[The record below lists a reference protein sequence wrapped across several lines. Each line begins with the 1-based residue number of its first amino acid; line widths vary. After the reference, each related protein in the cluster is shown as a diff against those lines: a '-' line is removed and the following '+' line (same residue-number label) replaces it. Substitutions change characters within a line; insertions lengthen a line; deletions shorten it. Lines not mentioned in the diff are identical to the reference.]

1 MITSFYLYLKNGF
14 GFTRSFELAF
24 DVHPLEVLFNCL
36 LIVAATALLIYT
48 LDGVMEGLEYEAR
61 QKAAYTRNLEK
72 TLAKCMTPGDHPITL
87 EDGQVIFCGAANA
100 GRHGRI

>member
-1 MITSFYLYLKNGF
+1 MINFYLYQKNGF
-14 GFTRSFELAF
+14 GFTRSFEMAF
-24 DVHPLEVLFNCL
+24 EVHPLEVLFN
-36 LIVAATALLIYT
+36 IVLVIAATALLIYT
-48 LDGVMEGLEYEAR
+48 ANGILEGLEYEAK

-87 EDGQVIFCGAANA
+87 EDGTLILCGAAHA

>member
-1 MITSFYLYLKNGF
+1 MINFYLYLKNGF
-14 GFTRSFELAF
+14 GFTRSFEMAF
-24 DVHPLEVLFNCL
+24 EVHPLEVLFNIVL
-36 LIVAATALLIYT
+36 LIVGAIMVCWSLNGIL
-48 LDGVMEGLEYEAR
+48 EGLDYEAK

-87 EDGQVIFCGAANA
+87 EDGTVLICGSAYA

>member
-1 MITSFYLYLKNGF
+1 MINFYLYLKNGF
-14 GFTRSFELAF
+14 GFTRSFEMAF
-24 DVHPLEVLFNCL
+24 EVHPLEVLFN
-36 LIVAATALLIYT
+36 IVLVIVGAIMVCWSLNGIL
-48 LDGVMEGLEYEAR
+48 EGLEYEAK

-87 EDGQVIFCGAANA
+87 EDGTLILCGAAHA

>member
-1 MITSFYLYLKNGF
+1 MINFYLYLKNGF
-14 GFTRSFELAF
+14 GFTRSFEMAF
-24 DVHPLEVLFNCL
+24 EVHPLEVLFNIVL
-36 LIVAATALLIYT
+36 LIVGAIMVCWSLNGIF
-48 LDGVMEGLEYEAR
+48 EGLDYEAK

-87 EDGQVIFCGAANA
+87 EDGTVFLCGAAYA

>member
-1 MITSFYLYLKNGF
+1 MINFYMYLKNGF
-14 GFTRSFELAF
+14 GFARSFELAF
-24 DVHPLEVLFNCL
+24 EVSPLEALFNIML
-36 LIVAATALLIYT
+36 LIVGVVMVCWT
-48 LDGVMEGLEYEAR
+48 LGGILEGLDYEAK

-87 EDGQVIFCGAANA
+87 EDGTLILCGATNA

>member
-1 MITSFYLYLKNGF
+1 MINFYLYIKNGF
-14 GFTRSFELAF
+14 GFARSFEMAF
-24 DVHPLEVLFNCL
+24 DVHPLEVLFNLVL
-36 LIVAATALLIYT
+36 LIVGAIMVCWSLNGIF
-48 LDGVMEGLEYEAR
+48 EGLEHEAK

-87 EDGQVIFCGAANA
+87 EDGTLILCGAAYA